1 VRHTPAAA
9 AVMSVLLAGALM
21 GSDGNAP
28 HAIAASGS
36 DRVFLP
42 THETRFQLQASY
54 TGRLVRVRGDCV
66 ELATPVTDSQLKTV
80 VLTVSLSW
88 PYGYSARTTKA
99 GIEVLDAHGSRVA
112 VTGQTVS
119 LGGGFGVR
127 SAKDRSRCLG
137 TNEQIYS
144 VGTVESPTQMTTR
157 QRP

>member
-9 AVMSVLLAGALM
+9 AVASVLLAGALM
-21 GSDGNAP
+21 GSDG
-28 HAIAASGS
+28 HASYASAASGS

-66 ELATPVTDSQLKTV
+66 GLATPVTDSQLKTV
-80 VLTVSLSW
+80 VITVSLSW

-119 LGGGFGVR
+119 LEGGFGAR
-127 SAKDRSRCLG
+127 SAKDESRCLA
-137 TNEQIYS
+137 TNDRIYS
-144 VGTVESPTQMTTR
+144 VGAVESPTRQTTR